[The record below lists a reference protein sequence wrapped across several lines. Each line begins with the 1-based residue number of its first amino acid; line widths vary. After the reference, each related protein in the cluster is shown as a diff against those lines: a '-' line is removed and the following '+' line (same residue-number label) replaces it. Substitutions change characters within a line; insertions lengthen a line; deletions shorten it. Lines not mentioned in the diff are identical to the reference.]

1 MVLFQNKNLLYQSP
15 IILIVLSFLISYI
28 YSQEIQKNITK
39 IEMFNETLTK
49 YNQSLLY
56 FDDMS
61 KKMEKITMN
70 IVLKLKFKGLIRDK
84 KSLEQDISKI
94 KEKIDKKDNDNQTII
109 EDINSINQDIK
120 YFNHKYNKINQLY
133 NQYENVKESFSNF
146 IKVFFIVLFIIVVI
160 ALSLIGIIS
169 FFVVKNQR
177 KYYKLQEEVTIS
189 EGREE
194 NTNDKVDEK
203 IRKINKCKESLNQS
217 RNGRKIYIK
226 SDNIV
231 SSHDEMNKE
240 TLK

>member
-15 IILIVLSFLISYI
+15 IILIVLSFLISNI

-109 EDINSINQDIK
+109 EGINSVNQDIK